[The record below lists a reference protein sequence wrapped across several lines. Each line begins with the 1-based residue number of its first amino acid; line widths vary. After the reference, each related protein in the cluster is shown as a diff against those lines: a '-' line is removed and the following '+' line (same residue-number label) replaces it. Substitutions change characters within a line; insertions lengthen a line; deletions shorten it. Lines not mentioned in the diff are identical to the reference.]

1 MATLTPPEEAQT
13 DTPDLD
19 AFEHHWQ
26 DEADAAYLYR
36 LLADAEPDPAKQD
49 IYRRLADVEDRHLE
63 IWAALLTRHGR
74 RIGLVLP
81 MMLECVE
88 VGGAGLRFFRW
99 GERGHGR
106 NMTSWRRRCRIA
118 DIRPVSYTHLT
129 LPTNREV

>member
-13 DTPDLD
+13 GTPDLD

-26 DEADAAYLYR
+26 DEADAAAMARQQGGPDLEVSVFNVSQTPIDVLLGWVR
-36 LLADAEPDPAKQD
+36 LGIGQKA
-49 IYRRLADVEDRHLE
+49 IE
-63 IWAALLTRHGR
+63 IR

-88 VGGAGLRFFRW
+88 VGGVGLRFFRW

-118 DIRPVSYTHLT
+118 DIRPPRWDWCS
-129 LPTNREV
+129 